1 MGYYLAPPP
10 ASPPCAP
17 CPANATCPGF
27 LSSPVV
33 SDPARLALPL
43 LPPSQQQLA
52 AAPPPPPLCSSLRE
66 LPAVLVS
73 LTPPPF
79 SFTSWA
85 SLSVGAAWAALA
97 SLALLLYCVSQQRL
111 GARCKACLLHSDG
124 FAASHLLSS
133 GQVNRSAPTL
143 LGGLCSLLSL
153 LTLLSFALIL
163 LVRFTTANTQVV
175 STLNTAIPALS
186 PFTPAVPFAAPAV
199 GAAGAG
205 AGAGGGRQAAAA
217 ASPPLP
223 RDVVLQ
229 LRVFAQAE
237 LGCAAPTEL
246 TPAGLQAGAW
256 EAASLPDCGDGRS
269 LLVLSCTSC
278 VLSAV
283 ASLTLTLPY
292 TCQALHIEALAV
304 DATGEV
310 SVMVFPSHLAGAAA
324 AQGGGGGGSEGE
336 LLGALQWTLDPMQA
350 LVVDTISA
358 TRTRGLR
365 LLGATAASTRGAPA
379 GGLLQPLSAAVV
391 LTFALPL
398 QSSFS
403 VSTISAINT
412 LPELVSSLIGLV
424 GIVGAFRLLFQYA
437 EYALERGGGGGGS
450 GGSGGGEDKGAPE
463 AASSASA
470 ARPLA
475 APSAPA
481 LFTRLWRARAPGAA
495 ALLRSTPALAEQ
507 PQGTGAAAHT
517 ADNPLVQQQQQQQ
530 QGGEA
535 QGQGGAQGRDGSSG
549 SGEAWTQHWDH
560 ATGETWYT
568 CGARAAWH
576 LPPGAALVADAAAAE
591 EPEVWERH
599 EDGSGDV
606 WYSRDGATVWRLP
619 QGAVVRG
626 AGQQGGA
633 GSA

>member
-1 MGYYLAPPP
+1 M
-10 ASPPCAP
+10 
-17 CPANATCPGF
+17 
-27 LSSPVV
+27 
-33 SDPARLALPL
+33 
-43 LPPSQQQLA
+43 
-52 AAPPPPPLCSSLRE
+52 
-66 LPAVLVS
+66 LVS

-85 SLSVGAAWAALA
+85 SLSGGAAWAALA

-186 PFTPAVPFAAPAV
+186 PCTPLVPFAAPAV

-205 AGAGGGRQAAAA
+205 AGAGAGGRQAAAA

-310 SVMVFPSHLAGAAA
+310 SVMAFPSHLAGAAA

-403 VSTISAINT
+403 VSTISTITT

-424 GIVGAFRLLFQYA
+424 GIVGGFRVLFQYA
-437 EYALERGGGGGGS
+437 EYALERGGGTEKGTAGS
-450 GGSGGGEDKGAPE
+450 L
-463 AASSASA
+463 AAAASA
-470 ARPLA
+470 AIAAAAAATAAAAAATAAAAAATARAASEPKAATPRAARSPA
-475 APSAPA
+475 APTLPA
-481 LFTRLWRARAPGAA
+481 LFSWLWRGARAPGAA
-495 ALLRSTPALAEQ
+495 ALLHSPPAVAEQ
-507 PQGTGAAAHT
+507 PQGGAAAGT
-517 ADNPLVQQQQQQQ
+517 VENPLLQQQQQ
-530 QGGEA
+530 QGGAA
-535 QGQGGAQGRDGSSG
+535 QGEASAQASSSSSSSG
-549 SGEAWTQHWDH
+549 SSEAWTQHWDH

-568 CGARAAWH
+568 CGASTVWH
-576 LPPGAALVADAAAAE
+576 LPPGAALAAAAE
-591 EPEVWERH
+591 EAEVWERH
-599 EDGSGDV
+599 EDSIGDV
-606 WYSRDGATVWRLP
+606 WFSRNGVSTWKVP
-619 QGAVVRG
+619 QGAVEGRGGVHWGGGGDAEG
-626 AGQQGGA
+626 AGVGKPAAATGE
-633 GSA
+633 SER